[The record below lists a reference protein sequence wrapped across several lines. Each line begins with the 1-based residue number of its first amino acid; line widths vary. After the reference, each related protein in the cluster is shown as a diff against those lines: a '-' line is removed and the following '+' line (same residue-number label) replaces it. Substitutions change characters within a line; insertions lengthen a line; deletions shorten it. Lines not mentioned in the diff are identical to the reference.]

1 MTWKLSAKGDERS
14 HMSYSAESSSS
25 VRWMRAIK
33 HNQQQNEI
41 QIWCEG
47 GVGSP
52 CMLCNRSERIRVEG
66 KRGSFLFVCE
76 EKVSFFCRLLR
87 VHDWNLLLSLFLC
100 LFRFNLLR
108 QSGLPHPCE
117 RVTHKVIVM
126 YVSVS
131 IIVLDLLF
139 APGMMIFC
147 HFVSKTKRSK
157 ANFLSAEI
165 ELKLVGCYS
174 YLAMNKLSETWK
186 LSTLIDMKI
195 NINLYQSVEYL
206 FFPWS
211 QRQFWHP

>member
-14 HMSYSAESSSS
+14 LMSYSAESSSS

-66 KRGSFLFVCE
+66 KRGSFLCVLG
-76 EKVSFFCRLLR
+76 KSFFSFAAC
-87 VHDWNLLLSLFLC
+87 WEFMIGIC
-100 LFRFNLLR
+100 FFRFSFAFFGSIYCVS
-108 QSGLPHPCE
+108 QDCHIHA

-195 NINLYQSVEYL
+195 NINLYQSDWL
-206 FFPWS
+206 SFFPWS